1 MAGSGVVALLTRVNR
16 RIAQLLGLALLAMG
30 GLILVEIA
38 LRQTVGSALGG
49 SDEIAG
55 YVMAAIS
62 TWGFAFALVERAHV
76 RIDLVQ
82 RRLGAAARAWL
93 DVFAL
98 AVLTAVA
105 ATVTA
110 YGWRVLATSLARGS
124 TANTP
129 LETPLWI
136 PQSVWLAGWAW
147 FTLTAAL
154 LLIHALRQALARRYD
169 AVERVAGAGQE
180 APRG

>member
-1 MAGSGVVALLTRVNR
+1 VDRVVVALVRVNR
-16 RIAQLLGLALLAMG
+16 AVARLLGIVLLAMG

-49 SDEIAG
+49 SDELSG
-55 YVMAAIS
+55 YVMAAIA
-62 TWGFAFALVERAHV
+62 TWGFAYALVERAHV

-82 RRLGAAARAWL
+82 RRLPAAGRAWL

-98 AVLTAVA
+98 ALMTAVA
-105 ATVTA
+105 AVVTV
-110 YGWRVLATSLARGS
+110 YGWGVLATTLVRGS

-136 PQSVWLAGWAW
+136 PQSIWLAGWAW
-147 FTLTAAL
+147 FTVTAAL
-154 LLIHALRQALARRYD
+154 LLAAALVHAVRGRHG
-169 AVERVAGAGQE
+169 AVERLAGAGGADE
-180 APRG
+180 PT